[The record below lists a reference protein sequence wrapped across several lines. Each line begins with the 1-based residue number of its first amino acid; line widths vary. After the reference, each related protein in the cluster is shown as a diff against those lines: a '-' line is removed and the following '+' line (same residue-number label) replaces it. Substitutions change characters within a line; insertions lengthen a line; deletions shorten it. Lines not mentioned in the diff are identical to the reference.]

1 MRPHGASGT
10 QKWRNLSCWAVQC
23 RMSNKETLALFESWI
38 CRYFLIWIWSVRFLV
53 IFLRCKEATSASLP
67 PHTSKLCEFFDMFKI
82 MIHKHGKISEILKY
96 SSHSAQMMEYIRQSC
111 ITMLLMWIM
120 LCWCIYL
127 ALYLGQFYD
136 KQLLNIMNTRMIS
149 RSFNTNVKLGSKLH
163 GLWELYFVNECCF
176 KQSYFS
182 KCSCFDK

>member
-1 MRPHGASGT
+1 MKCAIFGDF
-10 QKWRNLSCWAVQC
+10 
-23 RMSNKETLALFESWI
+23 FEMQGGYLGVTSSSHLQIMWI
-38 CRYFLIWIWSVRFLV
+38 
-53 IFLRCKEATSASLP
+53 
-67 PHTSKLCEFFDMFKI
+67 FDMFKI